1 MEMHLSI
8 FDNEDQRMEE
18 IDQRCKDYR
27 RLGSFFKPW
36 YWDIA
41 TDGGLYKYFDI
52 KKLEELSNKVT
63 WIKYDNFI
71 KGSKAE
77 ITQRN
82 WFANYISHIVLNS
95 YIVSDEIYD
104 DLKNHRKL
112 NNFEFTYKLDKTN
125 EEILSIIKE
134 CCDNT
139 IKDNIYTKLYITES
153 DAIPEINAR
162 ARFVLHFNIYHP
174 GFDKISI
181 VFDGLFQI

>member
-8 FDNEDQRMEE
+8 FDDEDQRMEE

-36 YWDIA
+36 YWGI
-41 TDGGLYKYFDI
+41 TDDELYKHFDI

-71 KGSKAE
+71 KGIKAE

-134 CCDNT
+134 CCDDT

-162 ARFVLHFNIYHP
+162 ARFVLHFNIYYP
-174 GFDKISI
+174 GFNKISI
-181 VFDGLFQI
+181 AFDDLF